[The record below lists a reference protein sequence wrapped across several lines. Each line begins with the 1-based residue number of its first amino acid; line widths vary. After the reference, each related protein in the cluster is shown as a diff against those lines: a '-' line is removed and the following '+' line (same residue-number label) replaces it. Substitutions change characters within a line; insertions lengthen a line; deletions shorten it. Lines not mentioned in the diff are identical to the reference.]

1 MSTGRC
7 AERLLVRL
15 CCRER
20 QDQDKAYFEEQQAA
34 QATAHRKAWEVDVQE
49 KKR

>member
-1 MSTGRC
+1 
-7 AERLLVRL
+7 L

>member
-1 MSTGRC
+1 MHLPPCLC
-7 AERLLVRL
+7 A
-15 CCRER
+15 CRQR
-20 QDQDKAYFEEQQAA
+20 QEQDKSYFEEQQAA